1 MPRRGEIVK
10 PGDVGRFHRRLVFN
24 MDQMALPFSFS
35 TGRTYARRG
44 AHSVKSNT
52 EGAKSWIR
60 RMATLIIM
68 VAADGQARCKSLL
81 IFRGKGR
88 SKAQKN
94 EHKFYDKRVA
104 VVWQDKAYCD
114 TRIMVDFVNGQ
125 YGDKMHKQQKRQHQ

>member
-1 MPRRGEIVK
+1 
-10 PGDVGRFHRRLVFN
+10 
-24 MDQMALPFSFS
+24 
-35 TGRTYARRG
+35 
-44 AHSVKSNT
+44 
-52 EGAKSWIR
+52 
-60 RMATLIIM
+60 MATLMII
-68 VAADGQARCKSLL
+68 AADGQARCKSLL

-104 VVWQDKAYCD
+104 VVWQDKAYRD